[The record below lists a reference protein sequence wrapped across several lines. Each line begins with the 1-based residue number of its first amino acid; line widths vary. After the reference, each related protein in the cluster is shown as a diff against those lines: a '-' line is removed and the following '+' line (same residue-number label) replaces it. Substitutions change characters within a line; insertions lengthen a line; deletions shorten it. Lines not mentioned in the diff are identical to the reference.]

1 MKSAYRK
8 DVKDFL
14 LACEAL
20 LSPVLAGKQ
29 PMTEEECKIVK
40 FYLKSLN
47 DHCERL
53 GYEDSEAKEPSPV
66 IIAGYPT

>member
-1 MKSAYRK
+1 
-8 DVKDFL
+8 
-14 LACEAL
+14 
-20 LSPVLAGKQ
+20 
-29 PMTEEECKIVK
+29 MTEEECRIVK

-53 GYEDSEAKEPSPV
+53 GYKDSEAKEPSPV